1 MNRSPSTARFAAL
14 ADRLTGDLL
23 VDDLTRTIYSTD
35 ASEYQERPLAVALPR
50 TEADV
55 RELVR
60 FAAEQRVGLIPRA
73 AGTSLAGQVVGSGIV
88 VDAGRHLNRILAV
101 DVERRTVRVQPGV
114 VRNALNQHLAPLGL
128 FFGPETS
135 TAAWAMIGGMVG
147 NNSCGSNSIAY
158 GSTRDHLI
166 RARGFLADGSEVTFG
181 PLSAEEF
188 AEKVAGPDSLET
200 RIYREIHDLLGN
212 PTNRRLVRDSY
223 PRPEVTRRNTG
234 YALDALME
242 ASCFDQ
248 VFDSR
253 GERPFNFCR
262 LLAGSEGTLFFGIE
276 YELNLIP
283 LPPPGALLVVHCGT
297 VDEALRATL
306 VAMRHRHKPDRS
318 RMPACLDSA
327 NACVL
332 TACELIDKKILD
344 CTKDNAEQSRN
355 RSFVVGDPG
364 SILVVEVKHADR
376 EAVAAKLRVIEDE
389 LRGAGLGYA
398 YPVLF
403 GADGDKVWELRRAG
417 QGLVN
422 NVPGDAKP
430 REIVE
435 DTAVAV
441 EDLPAYIAEF
451 DQLLAEKYG
460 IECIHYAHAG
470 AGELHLRPLFDLRT
484 PAGLAMFRDVA
495 TDVAAL
501 VKKYRGSLSGE
512 HGDGRLR
519 GEFIRAMVGDE
530 CFGLLERVKRLF
542 DPQGIFNPG
551 KIIDTPPMDTSLRI
565 LPGEPEPHHDTV
577 FRFADTGGV
586 LRAAEKCTG
595 VGQCRKSA
603 AMGGTMCPSYMA
615 TRDEQHTTRA
625 RANVLRQAL
634 SSTREAANPWAQPEI
649 ADVMD
654 LCLSCKACK
663 SECPSNVDMARL
675 KAEWQQHLHD
685 TQGVP
690 LRSRLIAGSAA
701 AMRWASL
708 APWAYN
714 FAVSA
719 PGVSHLL
726 KRFMG
731 FAAGRS
737 LPHLHRTTLTAWLKR
752 RGKSGQAPFDF
763 RGGKFSTC
771 RIRPQA
777 QQDEILLP
785 RSEAQ
790 QDEILS
796 LRLKA
801 HQDEISSHG
810 SPVPANGRVHLFVDE
825 FTDTL
830 DVPLGM
836 KAVEL
841 LEALGYE
848 VVVPRHVDSGRA
860 QLSKGLVRD
869 ARNLAAK
876 NVELLADIVTDDAP
890 LVGIE
895 PSAILGFRDEYPD
908 LVPERLADAAKQLAG
923 RTLLIDEFLARE
935 AARGR
940 ITAASFTDQPRQI
953 KLHGHCHQKALSSLA
968 ATVQALSLPRNF
980 SVETIPSGCCGMA
993 GSFGYE
999 REHFELSMQI
1009 GELVLLPAVRDAAA
1023 DVIIAAPGTSCR
1035 HQIKDGTGRTALH
1048 PVEILHAAL
1057 A

>member
-1 MNRSPSTARFAAL
+1 MNQATSTPRFAAL

-35 ASEYQERPLAVALPR
+35 ASEYQERPLAVAFPA

-60 FAAEQRVGLIPRA
+60 FAAEQRIGLIPRA

-181 PLSAEEF
+181 PLSHDEF
-188 AEKVAGPDSLET
+188 AEKCAGPDSLET
-200 RIYREIHDLLGN
+200 RIYREIHALLGD
-212 PTNRRLVRDSY
+212 PANRQLIRDSY

-234 YALDALME
+234 YALDALMD

-262 LLAGSEGTLFFGIE
+262 LLAGSEGTLFFGVE
-276 YELNLIP
+276 YELGLIP
-283 LPPPGALLVVHCGT
+283 LPPPGALLVVHCAT

-306 VAMRHRHKPDRS
+306 VAMRHRRRPLADVATDES
-318 RMPACLDSA
+318 CQ
-327 NACVL
+327 L

-364 SILVVEVKHADR
+364 AILVVEVKHADR
-376 EAVAAKLRVIEDE
+376 EAVAAKLRVIEEE
-389 LRGAGLGYA
+389 LRGASLGYA
-398 YPVLF
+398 YPVLV

-451 DQLLAEKYG
+451 DRLLAEKYG

-519 GEFIRAMVGDE
+519 GEFIRTMVGDE
-530 CFGLLERVKRLF
+530 CFQLLERVKRLF
-542 DPQGIFNPG
+542 DPQGILNPG

-565 LPGEPEPHHDTV
+565 LPGEPEQHHDTV

-634 SSTREAANPWAQPEI
+634 SATREAANPWTQPEI

-690 LRSRLIAGSAA
+690 LRSRMIAGSAA

-719 PGVSHLL
+719 PGVSRLV

-752 RGKSGQAPFDF
+752 REKSGQAPYRSAGDGPAYASPLLTLRAWIDGVSHASPKRK
-763 RGGKFSTC
+763 RGNSSPQYPQTESGQSTS
-771 RIRPQA
+771 A
-777 QQDEILLP
+777 
-785 RSEAQ
+785 
-790 QDEILS
+790 
-796 LRLKA
+796 
-801 HQDEISSHG
+801 SHS
-810 SPVPANGRVHLFVDE
+810 SPVSANGRVHLFVDE

-830 DVPLGM
+830 DVPLGI

-860 QLSKGLVRD
+860 QLSKGLVRE
-869 ARNLAAK
+869 ARDLATR
-876 NVELLADIVTDDAP
+876 NVELLTDVITDDAP
-890 LVGIE
+890 LIGIE

-908 LVPERLADAAKQLAG
+908 LVPERLAAAAKRLAG
-923 RTLLIDEFLARE
+923 RTFLIDEFLARE

-940 ITAASFTDQPRQI
+940 ITSASFTDQPRQI

-968 ATVQALSLPRNF
+968 ATVQTLSLPRNY
-980 SVETIPSGCCGMA
+980 SIETIPSGCCGMA

-1009 GELVLLPAVRDAAA
+1009 GELVLFPAVRGAAD

>member
-1 MNRSPSTARFAAL
+1 MNPSTSTAGLAAL
-14 ADRLTGDLL
+14 ADRLSGDLL
-23 VDDLTRTIYSTD
+23 VDDLARTIYSTD
-35 ASEYQERPLAVALPR
+35 ASEYQERPLAVALPKS
-50 TEADV
+50 EADI

-60 FAAEQRVGLIPRA
+60 FAAEQRIGLIPRA
-73 AGTSLAGQVVGSGIV
+73 AGTSLAGQVVGGGIV

-101 DVERRTVRVQPGV
+101 DVERHTVRVQPGV

-128 FFGPETS
+128 CFGPETS

-158 GSTRDHLI
+158 GSTRDHLV
-166 RARGFLADGSEVTFG
+166 RARGFLADGSEATFG
-181 PLSAEEF
+181 PLSADEF
-188 AEKVAGPDSLET
+188 AAKCAGPDSLET
-200 RIYREIHDLLGN
+200 RIYREIRGLLGS
-212 PTNRRLVRDSY
+212 PANRRLIRDSF

-234 YALDALME
+234 YALDALLD
-242 ASCFDQ
+242 ASCFADAC
-248 VFDSR
+248 D
-253 GERPFNFCR
+253 GGPARPFNACR
-262 LLAGSEGTLFFGIE
+262 LLAGSEGTLFFGVE

-283 LPPPGALLVVHCGT
+283 LPPPGALLIVHCAT
-297 VDEALRATL
+297 VEEALRATL
-306 VAMRHRHKPDRS
+306 VVMRHRHRPDAGIAPGHVTPGDGS
-318 RMPACLDSA
+318 GL
-327 NACVL
+327 L
-332 TACELIDKKILD
+332 TACELIDRKILD
-344 CTKDNAEQSRN
+344 CTKDNAEQARN

-364 SILVVEVKHADR
+364 AVLVVEVKHADR
-376 EAVAAKLRVIEDE
+376 AAVVATLREIEAE

-403 GADGDKVWELRRAG
+403 GADGDKVWDLRRAG
-417 QGLVN
+417 QGIVN
-422 NVPGDAKP
+422 NVPGAAKP

-451 DQLLAEKYG
+451 DRLLAGTYG
-460 IECIHYAHAG
+460 IDCIHYAHAG

-484 PAGLAMFRDVA
+484 PAGLAMFRGVA
-495 TDVAAL
+495 TDVAQL
-501 VKKYRGSLSGE
+501 MKRYRGSLSGE

-519 GEFIRAMVGDE
+519 GEFIRTMVGDE
-530 CFGLLERVKRLF
+530 CFQLLVRVKRAF
-542 DPQGIFNPG
+542 DPAGIFNPG
-551 KIIDTPPMDTSLRI
+551 KIIDAPPMDTSLRI
-565 LPGEPEPHHDTV
+565 LPGGPEPHHETV

-634 SSTREAANPWAQPEI
+634 SAPAEAANPWARPEL
-649 ADVMD
+649 AAVMD

-675 KAEWQQHLHD
+675 KAEWEQQRHD
-685 TQGVP
+685 LRGVP

-701 AMRWASL
+701 ALRWASL

-714 FAVSA
+714 LAVSA
-719 PGVSHLL
+719 PGVSRLL
-726 KRFMG
+726 KRALG
-731 FAAGRS
+731 FASGRS
-737 LPHLHRTTLTAWLKR
+737 LPRLHRTTLRAWLR
-752 RGKSGQAPFDF
+752 RRQK
-763 RGGKFSTC
+763 RGG
-771 RIRPQA
+771 
-777 QQDEILLP
+777 
-785 RSEAQ
+785 
-790 QDEILS
+790 
-796 LRLKA
+796 
-801 HQDEISSHG
+801 
-810 SPVPANGRVHLFVDE
+810 PAPLAAGTASGRVHLFVDE

-830 DVPLGM
+830 DVPLGQR
-836 KAVEL
+836 AVEL

-860 QLSKGLVRD
+860 QLSKGLLREARDLAVR
-869 ARNLAAK
+869 
-876 NVELLADIVTDDAP
+876 NVELLADVVSDDAP

-908 LVPERLADAAKQLAG
+908 LVPERLAATARRLAG

-935 AARGR
+935 RARGR
-940 ITAASFTDQPRQI
+940 ISAAAFTAEPRRI
-953 KLHGHCHQKALSSLA
+953 KLHGHCHQKALASLD
-968 ATVQALSLPRNF
+968 ATIQALSLPANF
-980 SVETIPSGCCGMA
+980 RVETIPSGCCGMA

-999 REHFELSMQI
+999 REHFTLSMEI
-1009 GELVLLPAVRDAAA
+1009 GELVLFPAVRAAGAAVTIAAA
-1023 DVIIAAPGTSCR
+1023 GTSCR

-1057 A
+1057 V

>member
-1 MNRSPSTARFAAL
+1 MNPPPSTPQLATLAARL
-14 ADRLTGDLL
+14 EGDLL
-23 VDDLTRTIYSTD
+23 VDDLARTIYSTD
-35 ASEYQERPLAVALPR
+35 ASEYQERPLAVALPE

-55 RELVR
+55 RALVR
-60 FAAEQRVGLIPRA
+60 FAAANRIGLIPRA
-73 AGTSLAGQVVGSGIV
+73 AGTSLAGQVVGGGIV

-101 DVERRTVRVQPGV
+101 DVGRRTVRVQPGV

-135 TAAWAMIGGMVG
+135 TASWAMIGGMVG

-166 RARGFLADGSEVTFG
+166 RARGFLADGSEATFG
-181 PLSAEEF
+181 PLSAEQF
-188 AEKVAGPDSLET
+188 AEKCAGPDTLET
-200 RIYREIHDLLGN
+200 RIYRGIRDLLGN
-212 PTNRRLVRDSY
+212 PATRRLIRDSY

-242 ASCFDQ
+242 AACFDD

-253 GERPFNFCR
+253 SERPFNFCR
-262 LLAGSEGTLFFGIE
+262 LLAGSEGTLFFGVE

-283 LPPPGALLVVHCGT
+283 LPPPGALLVVHCAT

-306 VAMRHRHKPDRS
+306 VAMRHRRRLDADAATSATPPTSGR
-318 RMPACLDSA
+318 PASE
-327 NACVL
+327 CVL
-332 TACELIDKKILD
+332 TACELIDKTILD
-344 CTKDNAEQSRN
+344 CTRDNAEQSRN

-364 SILVVEVKHADR
+364 AILVVEVKHADR
-376 EAVAAKLRVIEDE
+376 AAVTARLREIEDE

-441 EDLPAYIAEF
+441 QDLPAYIADF
-451 DQLLAEKYG
+451 DRLLAEKYG
-460 IECIHYAHAG
+460 IGCIHYAHAG

-519 GEFIRAMVGDE
+519 GEFIRTMVGDE
-530 CFGLLERVKRLF
+530 CFQLLVRVKRLF
-542 DPQGIFNPG
+542 DPDGILNPG

-565 LPGEPEPHHDTV
+565 LPGEPEPHHETV
-577 FRFADTGGV
+577 FRFTDTGGV

-634 SSTREAANPWAQPEI
+634 ASTREAASPWVRPEI

-663 SECPSNVDMARL
+663 SECPSNVDMARH

-685 TQGVP
+685 VHGVP
-690 LRSRLIAGSAA
+690 LRSRMIAASAA

-714 FAVSA
+714 LAMSA

-726 KRFMG
+726 KRAMG

-737 LPHLHRTTLTAWLKR
+737 LPPLHRTTLSAWLKSR
-752 RGKSGQAPFDF
+752 RKGGRSQPDA
-763 RGGKFSTC
+763 RGGSFSTC
-771 RIRPQA
+771 HNRPRA
-777 QQDEILLP
+777 HHAELASP
-785 RSEAQ
+785 RSKYGPE
-790 QDEILS
+790 
-796 LRLKA
+796 
-801 HQDEISSHG
+801 H
-810 SPVPANGRVHLFVDE
+810 GRVHLFVDE

-860 QLSKGLVRD
+860 QLSKGLVRE
-869 ARNLAAK
+869 ARDLATR
-876 NVELLADIVTDDAP
+876 NVELLADVVTEEAP
-890 LVGIE
+890 LIGIE

-908 LVPERLADAAKQLAG
+908 LVPEPLAGAARRLAG
-923 RTLLIDEFLARE
+923 RTFLIDEFLSRE

-940 ITAASFTDQPRQI
+940 ITADSFTDEPRTI
-953 KLHGHCHQKALSSLA
+953 RLHGHCHQKAIASLA
-968 ATVQALSLPRNF
+968 ATVQALSLPRNY
-980 SVETIPSGCCGMA
+980 SVEAIPSGCCGMA

-1009 GELVLLPAVRDAAA
+1009 GELVLFPAVRGAAD

-1048 PVEILHAAL
+1048 PVEILHAAF

>member
-1 MNRSPSTARFAAL
+1 MNQATSTARITTLAAHL
-14 ADRLTGDLL
+14 AGDLRI
-23 VDDLTRTIYSTD
+23 DDLTRTIYSTD
-35 ASEYQERPLAVALPR
+35 ASEYQERPLAVAFPE

-60 FAAEQRVGLIPRA
+60 FAATERIGLIPRA

-88 VDAGRHLNRILAV
+88 VDAGRHLNRILGV
-101 DVERRTVRVQPGV
+101 DVDRRTVRVQPGV

-135 TAAWAMIGGMVG
+135 TASWAMLGGMVG

-158 GSTRDHLI
+158 GSTRDHLV

-181 PLSAEEF
+181 PLSPDAFE
-188 AEKVAGPDSLET
+188 AKCAGPDSLET
-200 RIYREIHDLLGN
+200 RIYRGIHDLLGN
-212 PTNRRLVRDSY
+212 PDNRRLIRESY
-223 PRPEVTRRNTG
+223 PRPAVTRRNTG
-234 YALDALME
+234 YALDALMD

-262 LLAGSEGTLFFGIE
+262 LLAGSEGTLFFGVE
-276 YELNLIP
+276 YELGLIP
-283 LPPPGALLVVHCGT
+283 LPPPGGLLVVHCST

-306 VAMRHRHKPDRS
+306 VAMRHRRRPE
-318 RMPACLDSA
+318 ADSTGDA
-327 NACVL
+327 SCVL
-332 TACELIDKKILD
+332 TACELIDKTILD
-344 CTKDNAEQSRN
+344 CTQDNAEQARN

-364 SILVVEVKHADR
+364 AILVVEVKHADR
-376 EAVAAKLRVIEDE
+376 AAVMAKLRHIEDE

-398 YPVLF
+398 YPVLV

-451 DQLLAEKYG
+451 DRLLAEKYG

-484 PAGLAMFRDVA
+484 PAGLAMFRGVA

-501 VKKYRGSLSGE
+501 VKRYRGSLSGE

-519 GEFIRAMVGDE
+519 GEFIRTMVGDE
-530 CFGLLERVKRLF
+530 CFQLLERVKRLF
-542 DPQGIFNPG
+542 DPHGIFNPG

-565 LPGEPEPHHDTV
+565 LPAEAEPHHDTV

-603 AMGGTMCPSYMA
+603 TMGGTMCPSYMA

-634 SSTREAANPWAQPEI
+634 SSTREAANPWTRPEI

-685 TQGVP
+685 VRGVP
-690 LRSRLIAGSAA
+690 LRTRLIAGSAA

-719 PGVSHLL
+719 PGMSQVL
-726 KRFMG
+726 KRVMG
-731 FAAGRS
+731 FAVGRS
-737 LPHLHRTTLTAWLKR
+737 LPPLHRTTLRGWLARRVKR
-752 RGKSGQAPFDF
+752 AQA
-763 RGGKFSTC
+763 
-771 RIRPQA
+771 A
-777 QQDEILLP
+777 
-785 RSEAQ
+785 
-790 QDEILS
+790 
-796 LRLKA
+796 
-801 HQDEISSHG
+801 
-810 SPVPANGRVHLFVDE
+810 ANGRVHLFVDE

-830 DVPLGM
+830 DVPLGI

-848 VVVPRHVDSGRA
+848 VVVPRHGDSGRA
-860 QLSKGLVRD
+860 QLSKGLVRAARD
-869 ARNLAAK
+869 LAARNVA
-876 NVELLADIVTDDAP
+876 LLADVITDDAP

-908 LVPERLADAAKQLAG
+908 LVPERLAEIAKRLAS
-923 RTLLIDEFLARE
+923 RTFLVDEFLSRE

-940 ITAASFTDQPRQI
+940 ITADSFTDQSRQI
-953 KLHGHCHQKALSSLA
+953 KLHGHCHQKALASLA
-968 ATVQALSLPRNF
+968 ATVQALSMPRNF

-1009 GELVLLPAVRDAAA
+1009 GELVLFPAVREAAA
-1023 DVIIAAPGTSCR
+1023 DVLIAAPGTSCR

-1057 A
+1057 R

>member
-1 MNRSPSTARFAAL
+1 MNRATSTARIAVL
-14 ADRLTGDLL
+14 ADRLSGDLL

-35 ASEYQERPLAVALPR
+35 ASEYQERPLAVALPT

-55 RELVR
+55 RELVL
-60 FAAEQRVGLIPRA
+60 FAAAERIGLIPRA
-73 AGTSLAGQVVGSGIV
+73 AGTSLAGQVVGGGIV
-88 VDAGRHLNRILAV
+88 VDAGRHLNRIVAV

-212 PTNRRLVRDSY
+212 PANRRLVRDSY

-234 YALDALME
+234 YALDALMD

-262 LLAGSEGTLFFGIE
+262 LLAGSEGTLFFGLE
-276 YELNLIP
+276 YELSLVP
-283 LPPPGALLVVHCGT
+283 LPPPGALLVVHCAT

-306 VAMRHRHKPDRS
+306 VVMQHRHKPNGS
-318 RMPACLDSA
+318 RMPACLDSV

-364 SILVVEVKHADR
+364 AILVVEVKHANR
-376 EAVAAKLRVIEDE
+376 EAVAAKLGVIEGE

-398 YPVLF
+398 YPVLV

-451 DQLLAEKYG
+451 DRLLAEKYG

-519 GEFIRAMVGDE
+519 GEFIRTMVGDE
-530 CFGLLERVKRLF
+530 CFQLLVSVKRLF
-542 DPQGIFNPG
+542 DPQEIFNPG

-565 LPGEPEPHHDTV
+565 IPGDSEPHHDTV

-634 SSTREAANPWAQPEI
+634 SSTHEAANPWVQPEI

-685 TQGVP
+685 VQGVP

-719 PGVSHLL
+719 PGVSGLL
-726 KRFMG
+726 KWFMG
-731 FAAGRS
+731 FAAARS
-737 LPHLHRTTLTAWLKR
+737 LPHLHRTTLTAWLR
-752 RGKSGQAPFDF
+752 RREQKGDVRRT

-771 RIRPQA
+771 RIRP
-777 QQDEILLP
+777 
-785 RSEAQ
+785 RAQ

-796 LRLKA
+796 PREK
-801 HQDEISSHG
+801 
-810 SPVPANGRVHLFVDE
+810 PVPGNGRVHLFVDE

-830 DVPLGM
+830 DMPLGM

-860 QLSKGLVRD
+860 QLSKGLVRE
-869 ARNLAAK
+869 ARDLATR
-876 NVELLADIVTDDAP
+876 NVELLADVITDDAP

-908 LVPERLADAAKQLAG
+908 LVPERLAAAAKRLAS
-923 RTLLIDEFLARE
+923 RTFLIDEFLARE
-935 AARGR
+935 AACGR
-940 ITAASFTDQPRQI
+940 ITAESFTEQPRQI
-953 KLHGHCHQKALSSLA
+953 KLHGHCHQKALASLA
-968 ATVQALSLPRNF
+968 PTVQSLSLPRNF

-999 REHFELSMQI
+999 REHFELSLQI
-1009 GELVLLPAVRDAAA
+1009 GELVLFPAVRGAAD

-1057 A
+1057 V